1 MDLNGILTYILQRR
15 RNMEGVISQIISALS
30 PSALP
35 VVVLCLGGL
44 YLWFRF
50 GRMEKDRQETK
61 TARDNDSQEIH
72 DKLLTHDFKLA
83 ELAGIVELHKDKLDS
98 INKQLTIVNTELVKL
113 NVQVEHLAKAL
124 ERQNEIMLKQL
135 NGVNNG

>member
-1 MDLNGILTYILQRR
+1 
-15 RNMEGVISQIISALS
+15 MEQIISNIISSLS

-35 VVVLCLGGL
+35 IVIVIIGIAYL
-44 YLWFRF
+44 YFKFNKL
-50 GRMEKDRQETK
+50 EKDRDNTK
-61 TARDNDSQEIH
+61 TVKDRDNTKTVRDSDSQEIH

-83 ELAGIVELHKDKLDS
+83 ELAGIVELHRDKLDS
-98 INKQLTIVNTELVKL
+98 IDKQLTIVNTELVKL

>member
-1 MDLNGILTYILQRR
+1 
-15 RNMEGVISQIISALS
+15 MESIISQLLGVIS

-35 VVVLCLGGL
+35 IVIVIIGIAYL
-44 YLWFRF
+44 YFKFNKL
-50 GRMEKDRQETK
+50 EKDRDNTK
-61 TARDNDSQEIH
+61 SARDTDSQEIH

-83 ELAGIVELHKDKLDS
+83 ELAGIVELHRDKLDS
-98 INKQLTIVNTELVKL
+98 IDKQLTIVNTELVKL

>member
-1 MDLNGILTYILQRR
+1 MNELAQL
-15 RNMEGVISQIISALS
+15 IISSIS

-35 VVVLCLGGL
+35 IVIVIIGIAYL
-44 YLWFRF
+44 YFRF
-50 GRMEKDRQETK
+50 NKLEKDRVNTK
-61 TARDNDSQEIH
+61 SERDIDSQEIH

-83 ELAGIVELHKDKLDS
+83 ELAGIVELHRDKLDS
-98 INKQLTIVNTELVKL
+98 IDKQLTIVNTELVKL

-135 NGVNNG
+135 NGNKE